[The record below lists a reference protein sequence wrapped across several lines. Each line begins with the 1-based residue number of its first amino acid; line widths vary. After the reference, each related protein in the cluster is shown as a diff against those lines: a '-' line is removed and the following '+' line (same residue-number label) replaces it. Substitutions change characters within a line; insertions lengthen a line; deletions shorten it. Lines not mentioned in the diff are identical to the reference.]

1 MQGWLARLLAMDS
14 VSQLLAALARRA
26 PADPE
31 TIARLIERSGVKLPD
46 EYLTFLAA
54 SDGGDGDVGERWL
67 EIWPVARVLDEL
79 ESGPRYE
86 GVMLFAG
93 DGANTVFGFD
103 RFRDGEVVE
112 GDWIGLNRDEVV
124 AHGAF
129 GEFLRG
135 LAYGTGLRRL
145 SCASVPE

>member
-1 MQGWLARLLAMDS
+1 VDS
-14 VSQLLAALARRA
+14 DPERLLAALARKA

-31 TIARLIERSGVKLPD
+31 AIARLIERSGVGLPD

-54 SDGGDGDVGERWL
+54 SDGGDGDLGERWL
-67 EIWPVARVLDEL
+67 EIWPIARVLDEL
-79 ESGPRYE
+79 ESGRPHYE

-112 GDWIGLNRDEVV
+112 GDWIGLNREEVI
-124 AHGAF
+124 AHGPF
-129 GEFLRG
+129 DEFLKG
-135 LAYGTGLRRL
+135 LAHGQ
-145 SCASVPE
+145 A

>member
-1 MQGWLARLLAMDS
+1 VKSEPQDLLT
-14 VSQLLAALARRA
+14 ALARRP

-31 TIARLIERSGVKLPD
+31 AVARLIERSGVKLPD
-46 EYLTFLAA
+46 EYLTFLAT

-86 GVMLFAG
+86 GVVLFAG

-103 RFRDGEVVE
+103 RLRDGEVVE
-112 GDWIGLNRDEVV
+112 GDWIGLNREEVI

-129 GEFLRG
+129 AEFLRG
-135 LAYGTGLRRL
+135 LAHGQ
-145 SCASVPE
+145 A